1 MIRYLAAIGRPL
13 GNWLPRSR
21 KYVAPLNDQATHS
34 QVAGNSLPLTE
45 EVAAVSPV
53 LRVMA
58 NQIRDVSQE
67 IENAIVETSMAFQ
80 GIAQRARHA
89 VSVLQGPVGNSQSDG
104 SDLQAEELI
113 QHTRS
118 NMLALLERLQSA
130 ATFSCNVATRTS
142 SMLSHLDRV
151 EECLGN
157 VNVLARQAKLV
168 ALNGR
173 IEASRAGEQGKA
185 FAVVAQETN
194 EFAVHAVQTSGTI
207 HTVVEDLSRTL
218 SATAH
223 ELQEHAQEESERLRE
238 SEADVTQS
246 LNLLETTQHQMT
258 HQLSEAMEINESL
271 SRDISRAV
279 MSLQFQDAVC
289 QRLGH
294 VMNTLETLASLM
306 QSETI
311 DVANNDRV
319 QRRTR
324 EWIGSMSQAFTMDS
338 ERKIAGLE
346 VASGSSSEQ
355 DADGGS
361 VELF

>member
-1 MIRYLAAIGRPL
+1 MIRYLATLGRPL

-21 KYVAPLNDQATHS
+21 KPEVSNQVDVMRS
-34 QVAGNSLPLTE
+34 QSAGSSLPLTE

-89 VSVLQGPVGNSQSDG
+89 VSVLQGPVATTEADG
-104 SDLQAEELI
+104 GDLKAEELI
-113 QHTRS
+113 RHTRS

-223 ELQEHAQEESERLRE
+223 ELQEHAQEESERLQE
-238 SEADVTQS
+238 SESEVTQS

-258 HQLSEAMEINESL
+258 HQLSEAIEINESL

-294 VMNTLETLASLM
+294 VMHTLETLASLM

-311 DVANNDRV
+311 DVANKDRV
-319 QRRTR
+319 QRRTQ

-338 ERKIAGLE
+338 ERRIAGVATGSNSRSEKE
-346 VASGSSSEQ
+346 V
-355 DADGGS
+355 DGGS
-361 VELF
+361 IELF